1 MNNVSLRQKGYGTTV
16 TNYNINS
23 LVNPEVIVKLGKR
36 PKVIDTPQGVPDNIT
51 RARRRGPAIYRAAWG
66 PGAAE
71 LWGFTL

>member
-1 MNNVSLRQKGYGTTV
+1 MWNDSDKFYH
-16 TNYNINS
+16 INS
-23 LVNPEVIVKLGKR
+23 LVNPQVIVKLGKWS
-36 PKVIDTPQGVPDNIT
+36 KVIDISQGVPDNIT